1 MQYEVILHPVAL
13 IRPSEEVNMEHV
25 IALTEEIARCQ
36 KWITP
41 VPIEKTRGSLWM
53 ATIDIAWP
61 IILG

>member
-41 VPIEKTRGSLWM
+41 VPIEKHGDHYGWQPSISRGQ
-53 ATIDIAWP
+53 
-61 IILG
+61 

>member
-41 VPIEKTRGSLWM
+41 FPLKKTRDHYGWQPS
-53 ATIDIAWP
+53 ISR
-61 IILG
+61 GQ